1 MDLGY
6 LESSMAV
13 QKETGVNLDKL
24 DVADNMDLPFVMQEY
39 EDFYEI
45 KFGKKP
51 KFTRKV
57 AGDVTLPKLVSEA
70 DSLRAGSGPQRRRH
84 SSQSATIRRRSGVLP
99 TKTSHAGDPN
109 DEHSVDE
116 DGGGQLDGGL
126 VVGTSIGGRKSST
139 NDPSCSPVQNAAAPG
154 ADFFD
159 NAVRKALPCG
169 PGVDAEYREL
179 ASIISRDIVSRNPNV
194 SWTDII
200 GLPEAKRLI
209 KEAVVMPMR
218 YPQLFTGLLSPW
230 KGVLL
235 FGPPG

>member
-84 SSQSATIRRRSGVLP
+84 SSQ
-99 TKTSHAGDPN
+99 
-109 DEHSVDE
+109 
-116 DGGGQLDGGL
+116 
-126 VVGTSIGGRKSST
+126 
-139 NDPSCSPVQNAAAPG
+139 
-154 ADFFD
+154 
-159 NAVRKALPCG
+159 
-169 PGVDAEYREL
+169 
-179 ASIISRDIVSRNPNV
+179 
-194 SWTDII
+194 
-200 GLPEAKRLI
+200 
-209 KEAVVMPMR
+209 
-218 YPQLFTGLLSPW
+218 
-230 KGVLL
+230 
-235 FGPPG
+235 